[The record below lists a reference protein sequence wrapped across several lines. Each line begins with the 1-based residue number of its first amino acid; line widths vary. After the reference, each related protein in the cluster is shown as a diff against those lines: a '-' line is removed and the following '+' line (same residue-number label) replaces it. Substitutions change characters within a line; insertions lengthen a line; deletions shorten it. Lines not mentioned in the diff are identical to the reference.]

1 MHINAKWLI
10 AGGAFLYVV
19 RDVPCNVLHYSLQ
32 QWACAQFDMLKING
46 GTIVNQRTGWQDTY
60 SYKEQNKL
68 ID

>member
-10 AGGAFLYVV
+10 AVGAFLDVV
-19 RDVPCNVLHYSLQ
+19 RNVPRNVLHYCLQ
-32 QWACAQFDMLKING
+32 QWACAQFDTLEING
-46 GTIVNQRTGWQDTY
+46 GTIVTQRTGWQDTY